1 MIHPQSDGWVRS
13 FDSDT
18 GKLIW
23 KFDSNPKN
31 PTGAFNTFD
40 EDNTLNSVVATP
52 VHANGRIY
60 FATGRD
66 PESNF
71 GPGRLFC
78 IDPTKK
84 GDISPEFIDDIQR
97 KKNKPNPNS
106 GVVWQ
111 FDGKEL
117 KEAERMHLSMSS
129 VAVHDGLVISVDG
142 YGVVHCLDE
151 KTGKQYWV
159 HGLKDSQFSNPLV
172 VDGKI
177 YVASQS
183 GNVHIL
189 EFSKTKTVLAKHE
202 MDTAMIAPPVFANGV
217 LYILSR
223 KSLTAIF
230 QKR

>member
-1 MIHPQSDGWVRS
+1 MPFPPNGTVIKFQLLTS
-13 FDSDT
+13 
-18 GKLIW
+18 IW

-31 PTGAFNTFD
+31 SSGVFNRLD
-40 EDNTLNSVVATP
+40 ADSALNSVVVTP

-66 PESNF
+66 PETNF
-71 GPGRLFC
+71 APGRLFC

-84 GDISPEFIDDIQR
+84 GDISPVLYDES
-97 KKNKPNPNS
+97 KESKSKPNPNS

-111 FDGKEL
+111 FDGKDL
-117 KEAERMHLSMSS
+117 KEVERMHLSLSS

-151 KTGKQYWV
+151 RTGKLYWAHDV
-159 HGLKDSQFSNPLV
+159 KERGYGNPLV

-177 YVASQS
+177 YVATDS
-183 GNVHIL
+183 GDVHIL
-189 EFSKTKTVLAKHE
+189 ELSKTRKLIAKHE
-202 MDTAMIAPPVFANGV
+202 MDRSLIAPPVFANGV
-217 LYILSR
+217 LYVLSNR
-223 KSLTAIF
+223 SLTAIF